1 MLHLI
6 KSSRIW
12 THVKFLFKIDLK
24 YLHLTKLYVSSLQMY
39 NGGSVL

>member
-12 THVKFLFKIDLK
+12 THDKFLFKIDLK
-24 YLHLTKLYVSSLQMY
+24 YLHLTKLYLSLQMY